1 MKLVTKLLDI
11 PESLAVFN
19 ISLLSLDDLVIQ
31 ISLYD
36 LILNLSINL
45 VIFASLTLHLG
56 KDSCLPLILSKTLL
70 SKIMFRGTRGDSV
83 LLWPSGVSWLR

>member
-11 PESLAVFN
+11 PESLTVFN
-19 ISLLSLDDLVIQ
+19 VGFCSLDDLVIQ
-31 ISLYD
+31 ISLND
-36 LILNLSINL
+36 LILNLSINR
-45 VIFASLTLHLG
+45 VIFAFLTLHLR